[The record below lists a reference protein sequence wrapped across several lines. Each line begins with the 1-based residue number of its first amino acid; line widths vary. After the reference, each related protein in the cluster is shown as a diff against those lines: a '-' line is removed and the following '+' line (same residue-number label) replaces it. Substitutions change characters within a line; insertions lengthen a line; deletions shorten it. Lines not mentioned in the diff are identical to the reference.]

1 MSAARGR
8 SQFVASKPR
17 AEVFTAVAVGTAIVI
32 GTLLLI
38 WLIRPGPVGVPG
50 KGGLLSRQ
58 PRMTLLILLTILA
71 VAACGAY
78 IYRRHKE
85 PPLGRNRA
93 FALGAVVLVVLAV
106 LAGVF
111 WPGGVIRHWP
121 KQPKIATTPSTLP
134 ASVPS
139 TAKAGTGPT
148 TTAKTGATVT
158 IPTTATSPTTKAG

>member
-8 SQFVASKPR
+8 GQFVASRPR
-17 AEVFTAVAVGTAIVI
+17 AEVFTAVAVGTTIVL

-58 PRMTLLILLTILA
+58 PRMTLLILLTIVA
-71 VAACGAY
+71 VSSWGAY

-93 FALGAVVLVVLAV
+93 CAVGAVVIVVLAV
-106 LAGVF
+106 IAGVF

-121 KQPKIATTPSTLP
+121 KQPKLSETPSTLP

-139 TAKAGTGPT
+139 TKAGTGPT
-148 TTAKTGATVT
+148 TTAKTGTTVT
-158 IPTTATSPTTKAG
+158 TPTTATSPTTKAG